1 MLFTDMNIDSRII
14 QALEEN
20 NIASPTEIQ
29 EQCIP
34 YGLSKQKS
42 HVIGQAKTGSGK
54 TLAFAI
60 PIIEKINPKNHH
72 IQAVVIVPTRELCK
86 QNASVF
92 RSITMYKKVKI
103 VEVYGGASIRVQIEQ
118 IHKGGQIL
126 IATPGRLIDLIKR
139 GEINFRQVKFV
150 ALDEADRM
158 LDMGFLPDIEFIL
171 IKSMKNISPRL
182 FLFSATLLAEIK
194 DIIRK
199 FTKNDIVH
207 EIDVSKDS
215 LTVENCDQYAYN
227 IENNKFW
234 NFIRILN
241 EERPD
246 FSIIFTKTKRNA
258 EKISHRLSQERNLTF
273 KLKVGYVHGDL
284 TQAKREKTVSMFRKR
299 EINCLVGTNVLAR
312 GLDFPKVSHVFNY
325 DIPRDPEDYVHR
337 IGRTAR
343 TAGIER
349 NVTTG
354 KAISLVSSDNR
365 IYLKNIEKLLKK
377 KIERRPIPKSPTKIL
392 NNKKKSDTHSYIKT
406 DLLKKSLKQKRKKFS
421 SQNISKSSNIYR
433 KGLSLQ
439 KNSKK
444 NNSVRKRGNSKNY
457 SFKKR
462 KIIITSIK

>member
-14 QALEEN
+14 KALEEN

-92 RSITMYKKVKI
+92 RSITIYKKVKI

-171 IKSMKNISPRL
+171 FKTMKNISPRL

-194 DIIRK
+194 NIIGK

-258 EKISHRLSQERNLTF
+258 EKISQRLSQERNLNF
-273 KLKVGYVHGDL
+273 GLKVGFVHGDL
-284 TQAKREKTVSMFRKR
+284 SQAKREKTVSMFRKR
-299 EINCLVGTNVLAR
+299 ELNCLVATNVLAR

-343 TAGIER
+343 ITGVER

-365 IYLKNIEKLLKK
+365 MYLKNIEKFLKR
-377 KIERRPIPKSPTKIL
+377 KIEKRQIPNVPKKVL
-392 NNKKKSDTHSYIKT
+392 KEKKRNNFHSQIEPRMI
-406 DLLKKSLKQKRKKFS
+406 KKSLNQKRKKYS
-421 SQNISKSSNIYR
+421 SQNTSKSSTTYR

-444 NNSVRKRGNSKNY
+444 NHSVRKRGKSKNY
-457 SFKKR
+457 SSKNH
-462 KIIITSIK
+462 KIISTH